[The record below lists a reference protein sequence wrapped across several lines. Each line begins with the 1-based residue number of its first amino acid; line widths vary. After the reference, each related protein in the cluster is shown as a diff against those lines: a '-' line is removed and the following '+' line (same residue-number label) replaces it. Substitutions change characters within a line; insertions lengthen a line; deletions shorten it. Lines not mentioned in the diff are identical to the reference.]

1 MNEFNNIQ
9 NKNLLIKASINML
22 KDKLNITLSHNDENF
37 KKIFDNIFEV
47 LLNKYKDNTIELK
60 KINTLFL
67 NNIKNSYQTKN
78 NYIKK
83 EKHIDTESE
92 KENKLNDDYLDI
104 KIKELEEIRSI
115 VPDYDNIDE
124 YNNNISKKHI
134 DDNNEKINESNPL
147 ATSIINYNN
156 ILNSKVYK
164 SLVISSINRDWTLKQ
179 NRNNIDISLNLNIDY
194 NTYNYIPD
202 KLLMPSFLLLLTPL
216 IKMKITT
223 CSNEYF
229 YNFICSE
236 KNKNWDTW
244 TSLDKF
250 EFNLN
255 NKNLNL
261 TFYDINNDLIDLGY
275 DNIKIISYNKETKN
289 DYNYFKLFFNK
300 NLNIFNNFNIY
311 ENIIINT
318 DNKFIKHNI
327 YNIDNNNNNSIY
339 IIDFKKEINNLEN
352 ATILK
357 YNDQFTLILKY
368 YIK

>member
-37 KKIFDNIFEV
+37 KKTFDNIFET
-47 LLNKYKDNTIELK
+47 LFNKYKDNTIELK
-60 KINTLFL
+60 KINTFFL
-67 NNIKNSYQTKN
+67 NNIKNAYQN
-78 NYIKK
+78 NNNIIKK
-83 EKHIDTESE
+83 EQHIDKEPE

-115 VPDYDNIDE
+115 VPDYDNIDV
-124 YNNNISKKHI
+124 YNNNISKKNI
-134 DDNNEKINESNPL
+134 DDNNEKTNESSTLP
-147 ATSIINYNN
+147 TSIINYNN
-156 ILNSKVYK
+156 IVNTKAYK
-164 SLVISSINRDWTLKQ
+164 SFVISSINRDWILKQ
-179 NRNNIDISLNLNIDY
+179 NRNNIDISLNLDIDY
-194 NTYNYIPD
+194 KIYNYIPD
-202 KLLMPSFLLLLTPL
+202 KLLMPSFLSLLTPL
-216 IKMKITT
+216 IKMKITAS
-223 CSNEYF
+223 SNEYY

-244 TSLDKF
+244 TSLDEF

-261 TFYDINNDLIDLGY
+261 IFYDINNDLIDLGY

-289 DYNYFKLFFNK
+289 DYNYFKLFLNK

-311 ENIIINT
+311 ENIIINAN
-318 DNKFIKHNI
+318 NKLIKQNV

-352 ATILK
+352 TTILK
-357 YNDQFTLILKY
+357 YNDQFTLIIKY